1 MNRGWVWGLLFLFRG
16 DRSRAQKLENR
27 WNCLNSF
34 VWGYRSQ
41 RKTSQAALA
50 NELQKNAP
58 AAGEII
64 QPSARVI
71 DGMVLVL
78 RLKNDHKKFSYIG
91 ECLCTRDLMFS
102 LACIDRIQFSK
113 RNAEREHW
121 GTEYGNK
128 FTNLQPNHKVQQWR
142 KFPLNPQ
149 KKKALIIFILPKN
162 KNKTRGTSSFL

>member
-1 MNRGWVWGLLFLFRG
+1 MNRGWVWVLLFLFRG
-16 DRSRAQKLENR
+16 DRSRAQKLENT

-91 ECLCTRDLMFS
+91 ECLSTRDLMFS
-102 LACIDRIQFSK
+102 LACIERIQFSK
-113 RNAEREHW
+113 RNAEREH
-121 GTEYGNK
+121 
-128 FTNLQPNHKVQQWR
+128 
-142 KFPLNPQ
+142 
-149 KKKALIIFILPKN
+149 
-162 KNKTRGTSSFL
+162 